1 MPPKR
6 SLGFTQAETESLL
19 ESIRSVLPI
28 GGTEWGT
35 VENLHLQ
42 EWPEVKRSKDSL
54 RRKFSSL
61 YRTKMPTGNPACPP
75 LVRLAKQVQGEIKF
89 RVNCS
94 DGDNNGDESSDDD
107 EDNDSSS
114 TDLQMG
120 GVVVAPEDAPPVVV
134 LPPDVSATVP
144 VSAPV
149 SVPVFVP
156 TAPAFRERDQYIRDQ
171 CQEMGILSPLVMSE
185 VNNLGLGVASS
196 SAGLA
201 EPIPAIARVPAM
213 PAIIGKAPSIAKSPA
228 GNEGMLYQSSKKKKK
243 KRSTSMTPLVNKRA
257 KNNGYGEDTDEFSMG
272 SYMKMVMMERENE
285 RKEEKERLR
294 EEKGI
299 KEDVR
304 KDEEERRREESARQ
318 RSKEDREQRRHEQQM
333 AQHEQQM
340 AQQNQFQQMMMMKMF
355 QKDSNQSQA
364 PANNTTTL
372 HQEDDDDDSTD
383 NKPSFIIGN
392 PPFN

>member
-1 MPPKR
+1 MCTKD
-6 SLGFTQAETESLL
+6 T
-19 ESIRSVLPI
+19 
-28 GGTEWGT
+28 
-35 VENLHLQ
+35 NLFLHTLQHLQ
-42 EWPEVKRSKDSL
+42 EWPEIKRSKDSL

-61 YRTKMPTGNPACPP
+61 YQTKMPTGNPACPP

-89 RVNCS
+89 RIMAS
-94 DGDNNGDESSDDD
+94 DGENNGEESSDDDD

-120 GVVVAPEDAPPVVV
+120 GVVVATEDAPPVVV

-156 TAPAFRERDQYIRDQ
+156 TAPALRAERDQYIRDQ
-171 CQEMGILSPLVMSE
+171 CQEMGLLSPLVMSE
-185 VNNLGLGVASS
+185 VTNLGLGVASS
-196 SAGLA
+196 SPAGLA
-201 EPIPAIARVPAM
+201 EPVPAIARVPAM
-213 PAIIGKAPSIAKSPA
+213 PAIIGKVPAIAKSPS
-228 GNEGMLYQSSKKKKK
+228 GNEGLLYQSSKKKKK

-272 SYMKMVMMERENE
+272 AYMKMVMMERENE

-299 KEDVR
+299 KEEVR

-340 AQQNQFQQMMMMKMF
+340 LQQNNFQQMMMMKMF
-355 QKDSNQSQA
+355 EKNSNQSQA
-364 PANNTTTL
+364 PATNTTTL
-372 HQEDDDDDSTD
+372 HQEDDDDATN
-383 NKPSFIIGN
+383 NKPSFIIGTQ
-392 PPFN
+392 PFN